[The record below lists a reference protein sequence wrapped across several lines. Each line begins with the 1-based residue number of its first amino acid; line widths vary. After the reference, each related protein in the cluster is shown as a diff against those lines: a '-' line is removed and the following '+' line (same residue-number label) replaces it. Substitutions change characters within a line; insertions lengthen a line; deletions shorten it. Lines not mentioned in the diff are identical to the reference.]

1 MISFDNGKVYIKS
14 TSWHNSMFE
23 FASTDVEAKLK
34 LILKSKASEVFVFI
48 SLLVE
53 VVTAQSKEFTS
64 SKAMVIIQIH

>member
-1 MISFDNGKVYIKS
+1 
-14 TSWHNSMFE
+14 MFE
-23 FASTDVEAKLK
+23 FASADVEAKLN

-53 VVTAQSKEFTS
+53 VATAQSKEFTS